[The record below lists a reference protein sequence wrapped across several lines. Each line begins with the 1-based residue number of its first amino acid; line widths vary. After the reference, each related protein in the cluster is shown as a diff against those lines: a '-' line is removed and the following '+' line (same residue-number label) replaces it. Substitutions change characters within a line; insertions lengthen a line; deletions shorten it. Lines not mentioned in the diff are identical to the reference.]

1 MLVTDFCLLMLTT
14 MVCLL
19 ILVIVCDAFG
29 IPQIFE
35 RMADALERIADA
47 LDRGH
52 IQKFSDFSIKLQQ
65 NHLLI
70 QTKNIKNTV
79 LEKVALSEKAEMF
92 EGVFGYKVLLD

>member
-1 MLVTDFCLLMLTT
+1 
-14 MVCLL
+14 
-19 ILVIVCDAFG
+19 
-29 IPQIFE
+29 
-35 RMADALERIADA
+35 